1 MIRNLW
7 VIFFIKRWLPFIL
20 TSKFKKHSA
29 KLPSCTDLQAQSWH
43 SYQVLSSWH
52 IKSCLSKYQSGT
64 KKSAVHSEKHNHE
77 AKALSVLNFACFR
90 KRAKTNVRH
99 LRYKETWLG
108 TMVRKHQSTLST
120 VCRTWVNLIIC
131 DEYKKISK
139 ITEHSES
146 WGKKISEDLSELHDF
161 ITFYGY
167 LNPYPVSCYIQ
178 IVGWAKFFSCLN
190 RAIFNI
196 CDLLVFFLIYI

>member
-1 MIRNLW
+1 M
-7 VIFFIKRWLPFIL
+7 
-20 TSKFKKHSA
+20 
-29 KLPSCTDLQAQSWH
+29 
-43 SYQVLSSWH
+43 LSSWH

-77 AKALSVLNFACFR
+77 AKALRVLNFACFR

-108 TMVRKHQSTLST
+108 TMVRKHHSTLST

-167 LNPYPVSCYIQ
+167 LNLYPVSCYIQ

-196 CDLLVFFLIYI
+196 CDLLVFF